1 MINWNTPKRV
11 RSVEKQKELDGGE
24 HPMFVPNM
32 NDADQETWKGKVVN
46 KTKPH
51 AHVELRKTYG
61 STQILMI
68 VAENGYN
75 YKWHKVGGTHGRG
88 TDGFA
93 GVRISA
99 NGLFEMP
106 FNAIVEWA
114 TVIGEARS
122 HLDAIKK
129 GIKC

>member
-1 MINWNTPKRV
+1 MINWDKPKRV

-32 NDADQETWKGKVVN
+32 NDTDMETWKGKVVN

-51 AHVELRKTYG
+51 AHVELRRTYNG
-61 STQILMI
+61 TQILMI

-75 YKWHKVGGTHGRG
+75 HKWYKVGGEGHVDT
-88 TDGFA
+88 TGFA

-99 NGLFEMP
+99 NGPFEMP